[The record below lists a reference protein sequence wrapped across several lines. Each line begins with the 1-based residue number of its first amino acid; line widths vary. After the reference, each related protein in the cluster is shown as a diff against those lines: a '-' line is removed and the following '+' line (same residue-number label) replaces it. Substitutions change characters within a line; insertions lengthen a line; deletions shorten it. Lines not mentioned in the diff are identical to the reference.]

1 MKCPAWLLMSLVLGA
16 STARAAPPELVIS
29 EPWVRL
35 VPQNAATTALFFK
48 LKNGGATDVR
58 VVGAAT
64 PAARVAEL
72 HEHLHENGM
81 MKMRKVP
88 FIEVK
93 AHGDVSFQPG
103 GLHLMLIGLVSPLK
117 AGDKV
122 TVTLQMADKSTLTLM
137 APVSEGPPAATKVAP
152 PSSPTATAP
161 GSAG

>member
-1 MKCPAWLLMSLVLGA
+1 MKCPAWLLLSLVLGA
-16 STARAAPPELVIS
+16 SAANAAPPELVVS
-29 EPWVRL
+29 EPWVRM

-48 LKNGGATDVR
+48 LKNGSASDVR
-58 VVGAAT
+58 LVGAAT

-93 AHGDVSFQPG
+93 ARGEVSFQPG
-103 GLHLMLIGLVSPLK
+103 GLHVMLIGLVSPLK

-122 TVTLQMADKSTLTLM
+122 TVTLQLADKSTLTLT
-137 APVSEGPPAATKVAP
+137 APVGEGPPAASAVGS
-152 PSSPTATAP
+152 PSSPPATAP